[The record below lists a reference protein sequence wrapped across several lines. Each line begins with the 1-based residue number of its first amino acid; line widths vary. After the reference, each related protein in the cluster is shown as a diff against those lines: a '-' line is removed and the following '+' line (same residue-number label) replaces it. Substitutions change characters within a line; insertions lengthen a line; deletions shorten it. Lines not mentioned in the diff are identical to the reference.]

1 MPNKKTI
8 MMGSIDLVFGN
19 AEDDQV
25 IGNGVDESLF
35 GGADNDILDGNRGNG
50 VLVGCDSTDSL
61 FGNAANDS
69 LLRNTSDNLLFDSE
83 DNDTLWSVARHFFS
97 QLTDNANVG
106 VEQIQDYL
114 DEIDKFL
121 LSDQFI
127 IGGSEFSHLTIT
139 QNYHNTQVKKQG
151 LSLLLS
157 LGYCTFSQGVF
168 LSAATAQVTPDG
180 TTNTRVNVKGN
191 DFTIEQGDR
200 AGGNLFHSFSDFSVP
215 TDGSAFFNNS
225 ADIVNIFSRVTGG
238 NISNIDGLIRAN
250 GSANLFLL
258 NPSGIIFGENARL
271 DIGGSFLGS
280 TADSI
285 IFPDGEFSALDNQTQ
300 PLLTINAPIGLNLRD
315 NPAEIVNRAN
325 LIKEERFGEEQIPL
339 IFPNFDT
346 DIPFEE
352 KIVNTLVGLE
362 VNRQQNI
369 TLVGGDIILDGGG
382 LTALGGKIQL
392 GGLATAGTITIDS
405 DGNLVF
411 PNNIRLSDISLI
423 NDASI
428 DVQGNG
434 GGDIVIIGQNIE
446 VKDGSTIYAGIRAFE
461 GSPDAQ
467 AGDIII
473 NGIDT
478 VVFDGVRGEN
488 TPRGG
493 ANSPT
498 NIANRIGFL
507 LEKEELNIASKFI
520 FEGEFDFAINGEGQ
534 AGKVEINTNNLDI
547 TNGARITNV
556 NFGRGNLGDII
567 IDAEEKVNVSNGG
580 SSIFN
585 TIFTGEGNAG
595 NIEVNTRFLNLTDGG
610 LISENTFR
618 GRGNL
623 GNIIINARGNI
634 SIDGKSSNPQLPTP
648 ESSIF
653 SIVNADGIGNG
664 GLIQIET
671 TNLSLTNQGQLFTS
685 TDGLGNAGDV
695 IINAQENL
703 NISGGKISSGVTQ
716 RGEGDGGAVEIKTND
731 LIVTDNGE
739 INVSSTGTG
748 NVGTITINTNALEV
762 RDRGQILAETNFIN
776 PNPEISEPSSIN
788 PNISLNI
795 IDGNLVLKGNTL
807 ISAKASEQA
816 NGGNVEINTD
826 FILAF
831 PQNNDIVASAEQ
843 GQGGNINI
851 TAEALFGIAER
862 PLNDK
867 TNDINASSDFGLD
880 GSISIST
887 PDINSIKTDTEIPN
901 NLIESQPLGTNACSG
916 SSATETSNFTIK
928 GKGGLRRQPIEPFNS
943 ETILIDEEI
952 TNSKIQANYPEI
964 KPIET
969 SIGDIYP
976 ARGIIKTASG
986 KIILTAYP
994 TDNINSRTPDI
1005 APNCSSS

>member
-1 MPNKKTI
+1 MI
-8 MMGSIDLVFGN
+8 LSIDLVFGN
-19 AEDDQV
+19 AIDD
-25 IGNGVDESLF
+25 SLF
-35 GGADNDILDGNRGNG
+35 GGEDNDTIYGNKENG
-50 VLVGCDSTDSL
+50 VLVGGDNIDSL
-61 FGNAANDS
+61 FISAGNNLGNKGNDT
-69 LLRNTSDNLLFDSE
+69 LYSE
-83 DNDTLWSVARHFFS
+83 QANDTLWTSAAKNVFE
-97 QLTDNANVG
+97 LTGGTNVG
-106 VEQIQDYL
+106 VEQIRDYL
-114 DEIDKFL
+114 DEIDQFL

-127 IGGSEFSHLTIT
+127 FGGLEFSDLTIIKNGNNP
-139 QNYHNTQVKKQG
+139 QIKKQG

-157 LGYCTFSQGVF
+157 LGYCTFSQGIF
-168 LSAATAQVTPDG
+168 LSAATGQVTPDN
-180 TTNTRVNVKGN
+180 TTNTRVNVNGN

-200 AGGNLFHSFSDFSVP
+200 AGDNLFHSFRDFSVP
-215 TDGSAFFNNS
+215 TDGSAFFNHS

-238 NISNIDGLIRAN
+238 NISNIDGLLRAN

-258 NPSGIIFGENARL
+258 NPAGIIFGENARL

-285 IFPDGEFSALDNQTQ
+285 IFPDGEFSALDTQTQ

-315 NPAEIVNRAN
+315 NPAEIINRAN
-325 LIKEERFGEEQIPL
+325 LIKEERFGESQIPQ
-339 IFPNFDT
+339 ISPNFDIS
-346 DIPFEE
+346 IPFEE

-392 GGLATAGTITIDS
+392 GGLATAGIISLDLN
-405 DGNLVF
+405 GNLIF
-411 PNNIRLSDISLI
+411 PDNIRLSDISLI

-434 GGDIVIIGQNIE
+434 GGDIVIMGQNIE
-446 VKDGSTIYAGIRAFE
+446 VKDGSTIYAGIRPFE
-461 GSPDAQ
+461 GSTDAQ

-478 VVFDGVRGEN
+478 VVLDGFRSEN

-493 ANSPT
+493 AGSFT
-498 NIANRIGFL
+498 NLANRIGLL
-507 LEKEELNIASKFI
+507 LEKEELNTASEFI
-520 FEGEFDFAINGEGQ
+520 FFSEFDFLINGEGQ
-534 AGKVEINTNNLDI
+534 AGNIEINTKKLDI

-556 NFGRGNLGDII
+556 NFGKGDLGDII
-567 IDAEEKVNVSNGG
+567 INAEEQVNLRNTG

-585 TIFTGEGNAG
+585 TIFTGEGDAG
-595 NIEVNTRFLNLTDGG
+595 NIEVNTKSLSLTDGG
-610 LISENTFR
+610 VISENTFR

-623 GNIIINARGNI
+623 GDIIINAQENI
-634 SIDGKSSNPQLPTP
+634 SIDGTSSNPQLPTA

-653 SIVNADGIGNG
+653 STVNADGVGNG

-671 TNLSLTNQGQLFTS
+671 PNFSLTNQGQLFTS
-685 TDGLGNAGDV
+685 TDGVGNAGDV
-695 IINAQENL
+695 IINAENMI
-703 NISGGKISSGVTQ
+703 NISGGQIRSGVEIFEG
-716 RGEGDGGAVEIKTND
+716 RRAEGDG
-731 LIVTDNGE
+731 
-739 INVSSTGTG
+739 
-748 NVGTITINTNALEV
+748 GTITINTKNLTITENGTLTVSSAGEGNVGRIEINANSLELS
-762 RDRGQILAETNFIN
+762 DRSQILAETNFID
-776 PNPEISEPSSIN
+776 PNPEISEPSSIS

-795 IDGNLVLKGNTL
+795 INGNLVLKDNSL
-807 ISAKASEQA
+807 ISARATEQA
-816 NGGNVEINTD
+816 NGGNVEIVTD

-831 PQNNDIVASAEQ
+831 PRNNDIVASAEQ

-851 TAEALFGIAER
+851 TTEALFGIAER

-887 PDINSIKTDTEIPN
+887 PDINPIQTDTEIPD
-901 NLIESQPLGTNACSG
+901 NLIESEPLGTNACSG
-916 SSATETSNFTIK
+916 GREIETSSFIIK
-928 GKGGLRRQPIEPFNS
+928 GKGGLPRQPIELFNS

-976 ARGIIKTASG
+976 ARGIIKTKEG

-994 TDNINSRTPDI
+994 TDNTNSRIPDI
-1005 APNCSSS
+1005 PANCSSAL